1 MFFKIGLVYSD
12 TQYGY
17 LQMFIILRALFGS
30 ILVGVLFSEDT
41 KVTKPLVMGLSLL
54 MGMMFR
60 ATHNEYM
67 YRVVSIVGMITKGGM
82 PFGALVYGVILDR
95 VEIHW
100 TMLSATLLISCV
112 SVAFLIS
119 LKKEQSI

>member
-1 MFFKIGLVYSD
+1 
-12 TQYGY
+12 
-17 LQMFIILRALFGS
+17 MFIILGALLGS

-41 KVTKPLVMGLSLL
+41 KGTKPLVMGLSLL

-67 YRVVSIVGMITKGGM
+67 SRVVSIVGMITKGGM

-95 VEIHW
+95 AEIHW
-100 TMLSATLLISCV
+100 TMLSATLLISFV